1 MMEHSQFEGQLASK
15 LHLENEA
22 DRDPMMATRIGR
34 FDAADTVELLKP
46 NPAAYT
52 AERPLFLDSFF
63 GIHSI

>member
-1 MMEHSQFEGQLASK
+1 MAHSQFEGQLASK

-46 NPAAYT
+46 NPFRTLAFKA
-52 AERPLFLDSFF
+52 SFCQEDA
-63 GIHSI
+63 